1 MIDIKSLR
9 IGSYVMYEQTTH
21 VVTGLQG
28 GLVWT
33 RWINGIEPYVCDPKA
48 LDPIPLTEEVL
59 LKCGF
64 EKEKGMMSYILD
76 GCPFIKIVYGLSSF
90 WLKLNP
96 HPCEIKHLHVLMN
109 IIHDLTGKELKYEL
123 IFCTIKTITINYFT
137 LWK

>member
-1 MIDIKSLR
+1 MINIRELSL
-9 IGSYVMYEQTTH
+9 GNSVMYEQTTH
-21 VVTGLQG
+21 VVTAMSRTLIETEWAG
-28 GLVWT
+28 GTENYIHLPD
-33 RWINGIEPYVCDPKA
+33 E

-76 GCPFIKIVYGLSSF
+76 GCPSIKIVYGLSSF

-109 IIHDLTGKELKYEL
+109 IIHDLTGKELKYE
-123 IFCTIKTITINYFT
+123 
-137 LWK
+137 